1 MITVL
6 LIIINPVLLFFLVFF
21 FWRRKNYKKLLLK
34 NIENEKIFKSV
45 IKNEIISYWSYNP
58 RKHTAEVQFY
68 EVNNLPSV
76 VYRNFP
82 ESYFKPIIYEPEEM
96 EKILKAFSEIE
107 EGKDY
112 ASCIIHTKSSDG
124 EHWEQLKLFS
134 INNEN
139 GSRVSIAGAELNIDN
154 LKYMERQY
162 KEELRFINNIDDE
175 NMICKCRIN
184 LTANHTDFFIA
195 GDLSNV
201 FKPEDSADSLFEN
214 FKSRITDERMK
225 SIDIRLTLIDKFR
238 HGTTIFTKQLQL
250 ENPLYDIYYFS
261 LTCHLFENQ
270 ENNCIMAFIYTYNI
284 TDSIFE
290 RNIIHALTKNEY
302 DFFAFV
308 RLKEKTLSQID
319 TGEDSHHL
327 LKKEQVTY
335 NSFINLVQTSINN
348 QPERFYVSQMLSLK
362 NVLHHLS
369 NSPSWFFTF
378 RCTDENGELRQKK
391 VQFTYLDQTET
402 SLMMNIS
409 DITSGHKVEQENMLK
424 LEKALEEAREA
435 NRAKTDFFARMSHDI
450 RTPLNGIIGITELT
464 INEEI
469 SDNAREALKK
479 IQSSGR
485 FLLGLVNNILDLS
498 KAESEKQKLSLSPF
512 SLDELLN
519 YLDAVIIPLCNER
532 EIRFI
537 KKLKPTDST
546 IYIDHQRFYQILF
559 NLLSN
564 AVKFTPEK
572 GTVTLEIQNN
582 PIDDKKTAIKIIISD
597 TGIGMSDEFK
607 KKLFTPFSQEENVHQ
622 PYTTGSGLGLVIVKQ
637 SVDAMNGTID
647 VKSKVGEGSVFTID
661 FECNYTTETE
671 KVFKR
676 VVKIDDSVLKGKRI
690 LLCEDNELNKEIAL
704 RLLNR
709 KGMQVTCASNGQIGY
724 EKFCASEK
732 NYFDAILMDRRMPVM
747 NGLEATRIIRNLPR
761 EDARTI
767 PIIAMTANAF
777 EDDVKNSIE
786 AGMTEHL
793 AKPIEPETLFFTL
806 AKYICQDD

>member
-6 LIIINPVLLFFLVFF
+6 LIIINPVLLFFIIFLA
-21 FWRRKNYKKLLLK
+21 WRRKNYKKLLLK
-34 NIENEKIFKSV
+34 NIENEKIFKAV
-45 IKNEIISYWSYNP
+45 IKNEIISYWSCNP
-58 RKHTAEVQFY
+58 RKHIAEVQFY

-76 VYRNFP
+76 IYRNFP
-82 ESYFKPIIYEPEEM
+82 ESYFKPIVYEPEEM

-107 EGKDY
+107 DGKDY
-112 ASCIIHTKSSDG
+112 ASCIIHTKGSDG

-134 INNEN
+134 INDEN
-139 GSRVSIAGAELNIDN
+139 GSRISIAGAELNIDN

-195 GDLSNV
+195 GELSNV
-201 FKPEDSADSLFEN
+201 FKQEDSADSLFEN
-214 FKSRITDERMK
+214 FKSRITDEYIK
-225 SIDIRLTLIDKFR
+225 SLNIRLSLIDDFR
-238 HGTTIFTKQLQL
+238 HGTTIVTKQLQR

-261 LTCHLFENQ
+261 VTCHLFENP

-290 RNIIHALTKNEY
+290 KNIIHALTKNEY
-302 DFFAFV
+302 DFFAFI

-319 TGEDSHHL
+319 TGEDSHSL
-327 LKKEQVTY
+327 LKKEQISY
-335 NSFINLVQTSINN
+335 SSFINMVQSSINN
-348 QPERFYVSQMLSLK
+348 QPERYYVAQMLSLK
-362 NVLHHLS
+362 NVQHHLS
-369 NSPSWFFTF
+369 KSPSWFFTF
-378 RCTDENGELRQKK
+378 RCTDEKNELRQKK
-391 VQFTYLDQTET
+391 VQFTYLDHTEAT
-402 SLMMNIS
+402 LMMNIS
-409 DITSGHKVEQENMLK
+409 DITSGHRLEQENMLK

-464 INEEI
+464 LDEKI
-469 SDNAREALKK
+469 SDNARDALKK

-498 KAESEKQKLSLSPF
+498 KAESENQKLNLSPF
-512 SLDELLN
+512 SLIELHN
-519 YLDAVIIPLCNER
+519 YLDAVIIPLCKEK
-532 EIRFI
+532 EIRFV
-537 KKLKPTDST
+537 KLLQPTDNT
-546 IYIDHQRFYQILF
+546 FYVDRQRFYQILF

-572 GTVTLEIQNN
+572 GTVTLEIQNKLL
-582 PIDDKKTAIKIIISD
+582 DDKKAAVKIIISD

-622 PYTTGSGLGLVIVKQ
+622 PYTTGSGLGLVIVKH
-637 SVDAMNGTID
+637 SVDIMNGSID

-661 FECNYTTETE
+661 FKCNYSTETE
-671 KVFKR
+671 KETKR
-676 VVKIDDSVLKGKRI
+676 IVKIDDSVLQGKKI
-690 LLCEDNELNKEIAL
+690 LLCEDNALNKEIAL
-704 RLLNR
+704 RLLER
-709 KGMQVTCASNGQIGY
+709 KGMKVTCAPNGQIGY

-732 NYFDAILMDRRMPVM
+732 NYFDAILMDIRMPVM

-806 AKYICQDD
+806 AKHMCQD